1 MRSVVGG
8 RELNLTADDV
18 VRSMRS
24 VAPETIHEHFVLIGD
39 IPFPPKQALAQVTGW
54 DRRSFTTLE
63 ATRVLSRLGFDCRR
77 AGGNAD
83 GRMAWLPADNADLE
97 DHIPVT
103 VEQRLS
109 AAGVGVQTVG
119 DLIERLKSFESTAPI
134 RAQHGLSSSPDF
146 ILGVGESPDVPG
158 VVAIIYLPPPSR

>member
-18 VRSMRS
+18 IRSMRGTD
-24 VAPETIHEHFVLIGD
+24 PETIREHFVLIGD
-39 IPFPPKQALAQVTGW
+39 VPFPPKQALAQVTGW
-54 DRRSFTTLE
+54 DRRSFTTME

-77 AGGNAD
+77 AGQSAD
-83 GRMAWLPADNADLE
+83 GRMAWLPEANVDLE
-97 DHIPVT
+97 DHRPVT
-103 VEQRLS
+103 VEQRLA

-119 DLIERLKSFESTAPI
+119 DLIDRLGNFDAAAPI